1 MSADLLKREGYLE
14 TEDLDSIQYNYIK
27 NNKNTEKTDSKVDT
41 VGDIDLKK
49 ASGMQ
54 LAAKNIVK
62 KYSNLVRKKL
72 YCRPP
77 PIATVDVNNEEV
89 SDTEDTI
96 NCLDAI
102 AEVQPGKNAQIAA
115 KK

>member
-1 MSADLLKREGYLE
+1 MSE
-14 TEDLDSIQYNYIK
+14 K
-27 NNKNTEKTDSKVDT
+27 N
-41 VGDIDLKK
+41 
-49 ASGMQ
+49 
-54 LAAKNIVK
+54 
-62 KYSNLVRKKL
+62 
-72 YCRPP
+72 RPP

-96 NCLDAI
+96 NDLDAI

>member
-1 MSADLLKREGYLE
+1 M
-14 TEDLDSIQYNYIK
+14 DSIQYNYIK

-41 VGDIDLKK
+41 VGDIIDLKK
-49 ASGMQ
+49 TSGTQ

-62 KYSNLVRKKL
+62 KYSNLARKEP
-72 YCRPP
+72 YSRPP

-89 SDTEDTI
+89 SDTEDTM
-96 NCLDAI
+96 NYLDAI
-102 AEVQPGKNAQIAA
+102 AKVQPGKNAQIAA

>member
-49 ASGMQ
+49 ASGTQ
-54 LAAKNIVK
+54 LAAKNILK
-62 KYSNLVRKKL
+62 KYSNLVRKKP

-96 NCLDAI
+96 NDLDAI